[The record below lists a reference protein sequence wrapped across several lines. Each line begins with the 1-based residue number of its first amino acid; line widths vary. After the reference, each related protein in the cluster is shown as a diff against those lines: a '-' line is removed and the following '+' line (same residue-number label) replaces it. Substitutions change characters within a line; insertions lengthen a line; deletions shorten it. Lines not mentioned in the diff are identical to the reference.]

1 MDFELLKAN
10 EQFIIKKEELT
21 KQIKYYKSIWNKIE
35 IKCVSLQQ
43 MLIFTYMGK
52 NLICVKFNS

>member
-21 KQIKYYKSIWNKIE
+21 KQIKYYKSI
-35 IKCVSLQQ
+35 
-43 MLIFTYMGK
+43 
-52 NLICVKFNS
+52 